1 MTVDGHDTNGAGSEK
16 PDNGPPAPTPAVG
29 HEPDAGEQAAARRLD
44 RVATL
49 CRTANYARRHLEA
62 TVLYDAKLT
71 WTGYDVLHLAVMH
84 RHIDTGV
91 LARLASVSKGTVTRA
106 AAALIERGLLHR
118 TVPTGD
124 RRRVVLAPT
133 ANGWVLNHQVR
144 TQLIAELARLLDA
157 EPATD
162 TDSLAVLRRLVAGP
176 ASSEPV
182 NEGTEN
188 PS

>member
-1 MTVDGHDTNGAGSEK
+1 MNDR
-16 PDNGPPAPTPAVG
+16 PTT
-29 HEPDAGEQAAARRLD
+29 DAATTTAAAEQAATGRLD

-49 CRTANYARRHLEA
+49 CRTANYARRHLET

-84 RHIDTGV
+84 RPIDTGV
-91 LARLASVSKGTVTRA
+91 LASLASVSKGTVTRA
-106 AAALIERGLLHR
+106 AAALIKRGLLRR
-118 TVPTGD
+118 TVPSGD

-133 ANGWVLNHQVR
+133 PDGWALNHQVR
-144 TQLIAELARLLDA
+144 TQLVAELTRLLDA

-162 TDSLAVLRRLVAGP
+162 TDGLAVLRRLVAGP
-176 ASSEPV
+176 AQSEPA
-182 NEGTEN
+182 NEQTET